1 MNKIFGWYFHNNH
14 WKQCI
19 LNNKLNSIVTIQDVK
34 TNNLL
39 EIEENNF
46 LIKNNTNDKE
56 ILNLHNLINLVHLHE
71 ASILNYL
78 VTRYHNDI
86 IYTFTGEIL
95 IAINPFKQIQNL
107 YNNQTISYYKNN
119 NIKKISP
126 HIFTIAK
133 NAFSQMI
140 TNNKNQSVLI
150 SGESGSGKTVTAK
163 FIMKYLTYENEKI
176 TDIEEKILS
185 SNPILEAF
193 GNAKTVRN
201 DNSSRFGK
209 FIKLYYDCNNNIKCG
224 IINKYLLE
232 QIRIVNVA
240 KNERNYHIF
249 YMMLVGLSDEKK
261 KNLLLKD
268 FNYYSILN
276 NTNKERDDNIS
287 DYDEFINFEK
297 RMNYFFT
304 TLEINEIYQLLSSIL
319 LLGNCKVFGN
329 NETNAIEFVN
339 YEDIT
344 NICKL
349 LNLDENYF
357 KQYLFYRTMIT
368 TNESYT
374 INLNSDQINSTIQG
388 ITKFIYSELFN
399 FIVKRINSCINDNR
413 VNENSQFIGILDI
426 FGFEVFKHNYY
437 EQLLINFTNE
447 ILQQQFNY
455 FVFKKEQELY
465 KKEQINWQSI
475 TFPDN
480 HKIINLFMKKS
491 VGLFNILND
500 CCQMNKNYKN
510 FYQQILKK
518 CENNDTV
525 IQFTSKLKAN
535 EKFIVK
541 HYASDVTY
549 NCKNICF
556 KNKHPLHNE
565 IKLLFGKINL
575 NIWKNNIWINKN
587 NLSSTK
593 NKIKQSTV
601 FEKFNKQLT
610 NLMTLIKQT
619 ETHYIR
625 CIKPN
630 DNNKPNNIDEPRV
643 IEQLK
648 YSGVLQAIKI
658 ARLGYPIRFKHNEFH
673 LHYNSYLHSK
683 LH

>member
-249 YMMLVGLSDEKK
+249 CMMLVGLSDEKK
-261 KNLLLKD
+261 KI
-268 FNYYSILN
+268 YY
-276 NTNKERDDNIS
+276 
-287 DYDEFINFEK
+287 
-297 RMNYFFT
+297 
-304 TLEINEIYQLLSSIL
+304 
-319 LLGNCKVFGN
+319 
-329 NETNAIEFVN
+329 
-339 YEDIT
+339 
-344 NICKL
+344 
-349 LNLDENYF
+349 
-357 KQYLFYRTMIT
+357 
-368 TNESYT
+368 
-374 INLNSDQINSTIQG
+374 
-388 ITKFIYSELFN
+388 
-399 FIVKRINSCINDNR
+399 
-413 VNENSQFIGILDI
+413 
-426 FGFEVFKHNYY
+426 
-437 EQLLINFTNE
+437 
-447 ILQQQFNY
+447 
-455 FVFKKEQELY
+455 
-465 KKEQINWQSI
+465 
-475 TFPDN
+475 
-480 HKIINLFMKKS
+480 
-491 VGLFNILND
+491 
-500 CCQMNKNYKN
+500 
-510 FYQQILKK
+510 
-518 CENNDTV
+518 
-525 IQFTSKLKAN
+525 
-535 EKFIVK
+535 
-541 HYASDVTY
+541 
-549 NCKNICF
+549 
-556 KNKHPLHNE
+556 
-565 IKLLFGKINL
+565 
-575 NIWKNNIWINKN
+575 
-587 NLSSTK
+587 
-593 NKIKQSTV
+593 
-601 FEKFNKQLT
+601 
-610 NLMTLIKQT
+610 
-619 ETHYIR
+619 
-625 CIKPN
+625 
-630 DNNKPNNIDEPRV
+630 
-643 IEQLK
+643 
-648 YSGVLQAIKI
+648 
-658 ARLGYPIRFKHNEFH
+658 
-673 LHYNSYLHSK
+673 
-683 LH
+683 